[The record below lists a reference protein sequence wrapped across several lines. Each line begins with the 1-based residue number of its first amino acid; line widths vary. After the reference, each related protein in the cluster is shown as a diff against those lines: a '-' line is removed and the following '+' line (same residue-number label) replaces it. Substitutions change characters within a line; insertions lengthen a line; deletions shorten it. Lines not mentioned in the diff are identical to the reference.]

1 MCESCA
7 RAGGEGVRFNA
18 GASLVCPSHE
28 AHTAMIKEGDWVGL
42 VLFELWTIAKGAC

>member
-7 RAGGEGVRFNA
+7 RAGGEGVRFDA
-18 GASLVCPSHE
+18 GASLVCPNHE
-28 AHTAMIKEGDWVGL
+28 AHTAMIKGIGLDGL